1 MKVKLGELT
10 KIRTGKLDANAS
22 SPDGEY
28 PFFTCYKEPL
38 KISSYSYDCECV
50 LVAGNGDLNVKYYN
64 GKFDAYQRTYIIE
77 DNSNGRLYLPY
88 LYYFMN
94 GYVEELR
101 KLSIGGVIKYIK
113 LRNLTDALIELPDIE
128 TQKYIVSILSKIK
141 ELIDSRY
148 QELKI
153 LENLIKARFVE
164 LFGEPGTNPMN
175 WKETTI
181 GEECFYIKDGPH
193 KSLSDIGKEN
203 GGHPFISVR
212 NIVDGYINF
221 SNAKYIS
228 DEDYAAAIKKC
239 HPEKGDMLYSK
250 GGTTGIAKLIDVE
263 EKFANWVH
271 VAVLKFDKEKLNG
284 VFFENMLNSTYC
296 YEQSQRLT
304 KGIANRDLVLSAMA
318 QIKMYRPPLELQNQ
332 FADFVAQIDKSKLL
346 SGCRLFHSWAPENRD
361 KPKHVGVPRRKTKV
375 LRGGRRQQ

>member
-1 MKVKLGELT
+1 MKVKLGDVCD
-10 KIRTGKLDANAS
+10 KS
-22 SPDGEY
+22 SSNLKQSDVINQNGQYPVYGAAGLLGNIDSYHQDKPYVAVVKDGAGVGRVTLHPGY
-28 PFFTCYKEPL
+28 SSVIGTLQYLLPKEN
-38 KISSYSYDCECV
+38 V
-50 LVAGNGDLNVKYYN
+50 LP
-64 GKFDAYQRTYIIE
+64 E
-77 DNSNGRLYLPY
+77 Y
-88 LYYFMN
+88 LYYVTKHMHL
-94 GYVEELR
+94 E
-101 KLSIGGVIKYIK
+101 KYYTGATIPHIYFK
-113 LRNLTDALIELPDIE
+113 DYKNEKFNLDAIEKQQRIVDI
-128 TQKYIVSILSKIK
+128 LK
-141 ELIDSRY
+141 EIENIIESRQ
-148 QELKI
+148 QELQK
-153 LENLIKARFVE
+153 LDDLIRARFVE

-193 KSLSDIGKEN
+193 KSLSDIGKGN

-332 FADFVAQIDKSKLL
+332 FADFVAQIDKSKATVQKALDETQLL
-346 SGCRLFHSWAPENRD
+346 FDSLM
-361 KPKHVGVPRRKTKV
+361 
-375 LRGGRRQQ
+375 QQYFG

>member
-10 KIRTGKLDANAS
+10 KIKTGKLDANAS

-28 PFFTCYKEPL
+28 PFFTCSKEPL

-141 ELIDSRY
+141 ELIGSRY

-164 LFGEPGTNPMN
+164 MFGNGHDGFCNTKKLGEFCKFQQGTQIPVEEQIEEQLEGYTRFLRIIDYTQAPQIPRYVSVKGREIAEDSVVIVRYGATAGFVGHGYAGILANNLFEVVPDESILSKDFLYLALKYGTFEQEVHDKAFGAAMPALSFGMMN
-175 WKETTI
+175 
-181 GEECFYIKDGPH
+181 
-193 KSLSDIGKEN
+193 DIGVVT
-203 GGHPFISVR
+203 P
-212 NIVDGYINF
+212 
-221 SNAKYIS
+221 
-228 DEDYAAAIKKC
+228 
-239 HPEKGDMLYSK
+239 
-250 GGTTGIAKLIDVE
+250 
-263 EKFANWVH
+263 
-271 VAVLKFDKEKLNG
+271 
-284 VFFENMLNSTYC
+284 NST
-296 YEQSQRLT
+296 
-304 KGIANRDLVLSAMA
+304 A
-318 QIKMYRPPLELQNQ
+318 QNG
-332 FADFVAQIDKSKLL
+332 FVDFVKQVDKSKLL

-361 KPKHVGVPRRKTKV
+361 KPKHVGVPRRRTKV
-375 LRGGRRQQ
+375 LRGCRRQQ